1 MALTLIRRKN
11 KVGTLEIEATLSEQ
25 HSMTAT
31 VSKFPVEGGAIVS
44 DHIVNDPEK
53 VSLECFIS
61 NTPIGKDSGNFAQ
74 DAFDQL
80 KKLWEAREL
89 LDIVTQYK
97 VYSDMAIIDISVPLN
112 NKTGQAIQ
120 FTIDLIKIKK
130 VQATSVTVYSQS
142 LSPAVAD
149 QASTSLNLGPKT
161 YTPASNTY
169 KQLAEEKLLEHKQGA
184 A

>member
-11 KVGTLEIEATLSEQ
+11 KVGDLTIEATLSEQ
-25 HSMTAT
+25 HNMTAT

-53 VSLECFIS
+53 ITLEGFAS
-61 NTPIGKDSGNFAQ
+61 NTPIGTEPGDYAQ
-74 DAFDQL
+74 ETFNQL
-80 KKLWEAREL
+80 KKMWEAREL

-97 VYSDMAIIDISVPLN
+97 VYNDMAITDISVPLN
-112 NKTGQAIQ
+112 AKTGQAIQ

-130 VQATSVTVYSQS
+130 VNATTVTVYTES
-142 LSPAVAD
+142 LSTTVAD

-161 YTPASNTY
+161 FTPASNTY
-169 KQLAEEKLLEHKQGA
+169 TQLAYQKLLEYNEGLA
-184 A
+184 